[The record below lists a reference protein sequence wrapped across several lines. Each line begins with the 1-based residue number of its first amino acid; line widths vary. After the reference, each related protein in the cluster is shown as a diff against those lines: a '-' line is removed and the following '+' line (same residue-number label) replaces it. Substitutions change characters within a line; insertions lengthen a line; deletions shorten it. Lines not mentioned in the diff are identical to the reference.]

1 MTGEIADYIMAGTLV
16 NIIIIIIC
24 AVNLLLIKSKLSKQ
38 ERLMEYIYARALKA
52 KKLEEHREKLEDER
66 LSKLK
71 KARAGTKK

>member
-38 ERLMEYIYARALKA
+38 ERFVEYIYARAIKA